1 MLKKLLATA
10 LIAATA
16 TTAIAPSAGFAQST
30 ELQLAQAARD
40 GQPPRRRP
48 FQPDNT
54 PSAAQIERSLDA
66 KPRRQFRPQER
77 VTVREFKRRPDLRRM
92 APSIE
97 IQSINFDFG
106 SAAIPRDQY
115 DKVERI
121 AEGMRRVLRRNR
133 GAVFLIEGHTD
144 AVGSFQSNQVL
155 SENRAESLRRVLSRD
170 FGVPSRA
177 LETFGYGEE
186 YLLVNTQNEAWE
198 NRRVT
203 LRRIDEIVR
212 R

>member
-1 MLKKLLATA
+1 MLKKFFAAA
-10 LIAATA
+10 LIATTAATA
-16 TTAIAPSAGFAQST
+16 MPAAGFAQQGDM
-30 ELQLAQAARD
+30 QLAQQRRD
-40 GQPPRRRP
+40 DQPPRRRP

-106 SAAIPRDQY
+106 SASIPRDQY

-121 AEGMRRVLRRNR
+121 AEGMRRVLRRSP
-133 GAVFLIEGHTD
+133 GAIFLIEGHTD

-155 SENRAESLRRVLSRD
+155 SEDRAESLRRVLSRD
-170 FGVPSRA
+170 FSVPSRA
-177 LETFGYGEE
+177 LETVGYGEE